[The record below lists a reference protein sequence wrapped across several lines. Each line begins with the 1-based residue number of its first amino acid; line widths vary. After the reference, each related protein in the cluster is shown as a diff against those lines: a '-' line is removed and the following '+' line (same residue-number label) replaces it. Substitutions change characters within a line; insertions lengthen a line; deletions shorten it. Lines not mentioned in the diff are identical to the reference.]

1 MCCIFLQEAGTGHR
15 IPPMSGIHLG
25 VGSWKLFKLIKGG
38 FVKSKNDCK
47 SDPCG
52 WTRRSHLFDTA
63 REGHSHFH
71 TPEQRRKNISFLFKT
86 LSRATHSPLQDLTE
100 VAFAFSSYLRSDIC
114 CSQLHSWNSSSRKLK
129 IHSQLD
135 RLKTLSILVAEPRV
149 GAAESKSNK
158 CAAES
163 RSILI
168 WIGIR
173 SLTHTRHWL

>member
-71 TPEQRRKNISFLFKT
+71 TTEQRRKVSIFSLKPCQEQRT
-86 LSRATHSPLQDLTE
+86 LLCRIWPRWHLLSHICDQTFVAVNCILEILLWENWNSLTAGPSQDT
-100 VAFAFSSYLRSDIC
+100 FHPCGRTSGG
-114 CSQLHSWNSSSRKLK
+114 HSWK
-129 IHSQLD
+129 
-135 RLKTLSILVAEPRV
+135 
-149 GAAESKSNK
+149 
-158 CAAES
+158 
-163 RSILI
+163 
-168 WIGIR
+168 
-173 SLTHTRHWL
+173 